1 MFPYLFICI
10 PIALMAVASPR
21 AHVHSGFWF
30 GAFAALV
37 CFVGLRHHVGM
48 DWNNYLLMIENV
60 TQAPLPQA
68 LAFAEPG
75 YALLLRESGKLG
87 LGVYGANLVV
97 ALIFIGGLFRYA
109 RTTPNP
115 WLALLV
121 ALPILVVAV
130 GMSANRQAA
139 AIGVLLWAVAGWDRY
154 SLWQRVLLVAVA
166 TSFHASAVLFLV
178 FIAADVKMNGAL
190 KLVAIAFVSVVGLYV
205 LEASGKM
212 DYYNDLY
219 VTGQTELTES
229 SGALF
234 HTFLNGGPATIYF
247 MLGKYRAKLLPNALH
262 RNMALMAIALV
273 PLSLVVSAA
282 SGRVSLYMFPVSIY
296 LFAAIPRVLRGG
308 GTKFVYKVG
317 CSTFFAA
324 LLVFWL
330 LASNSGH
337 AHLPYRNLLEIYP
350 SERELCC

>member
-1 MFPYLFICI
+1 MLPYLLLCF
-10 PIALMAVASPR
+10 PIAFMALASPR
-21 AHVHSGFWF
+21 EHVQWLFWSV
-30 GAFAALV
+30 AFAALV

-48 DWNNYLLMIENV
+48 DWNNYLLMAENV
-60 TQAPLPQA
+60 TLASLPEA

-75 YALLLRESGKLG
+75 YALLLRESGQLG
-87 LGVYGANLVV
+87 FGVYGANFVV
-97 ALIFIGGLFRYA
+97 ALIFVGGLFRYA

-154 SLWQRVLLVAVA
+154 SLWQRMLLVGLAA
-166 TSFHASAVLFLV
+166 TFHASAVLFVV
-178 FIAADVKMNGAL
+178 FIAADVKMNGIL
-190 KLVAIAFVSVVGLYV
+190 KLMVIALVSAVGLYV
-205 LEASGKM
+205 LDASGKM

-219 VTGQTELTES
+219 VTGQTEITES

-234 HTFLNGGPATIYF
+234 HTLLNGAPAVMCF
-247 MLGKYRAKLLPNALH
+247 VLWKYRAKLLPNALH

-273 PLSLVVSAA
+273 PLSLVTSAA
-282 SGRVSLYMFPVSIY
+282 AGRVSLYMFPVSMY
-296 LFAAIPRVLRGG
+296 LFAAIPRVMHGA
-308 GTKFVYKVG
+308 GTKFVYRIG
-317 CSTFFAA
+317 CSTFFSS

-330 LASNSGH
+330 LASNTGV
-337 AHLPYRNLLEIYP
+337 AYLPYRSVLEIYP
-350 SERELCC
+350 SERQLCC